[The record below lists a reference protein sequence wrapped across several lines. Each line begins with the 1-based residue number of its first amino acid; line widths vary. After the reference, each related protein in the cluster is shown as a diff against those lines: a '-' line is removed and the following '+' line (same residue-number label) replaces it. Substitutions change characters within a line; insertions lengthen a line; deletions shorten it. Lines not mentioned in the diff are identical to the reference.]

1 MKLNLFDN
9 IKGVDESK
17 YHPKYLF
24 IKNDPQMCYIRQMLV
39 DWTEGFV
46 DRDGKIVREFQETFH
61 SSFWEIYLYK
71 LLTSAGYK
79 LDQTHPMPDF
89 IINYPFEIY
98 IEAVIANIKKTGRKE
113 EERTLNDQLSMF
125 TPPHLQKDFYELL
138 DNAILRYS
146 NSINYK
152 HNKLLKE
159 YNNLEWINTQNPFVF
174 AFASF
179 DDVNYGREYI
189 YPMLA
194 LLYGMYFDPNKNI
207 FIPKEYIIKPE
218 TGAKIPIG
226 LFKDKK
232 YNNISAIIFTCS
244 LTLGKLVALSIS
256 NKNPSLNKVYSL
268 HENTQTNTYQLKRVG
283 KDDDERLAEGI
294 FIFHNPNA
302 INKLPDNFFNN
313 VEITNFFYENNGIDI
328 SGNYTPLISRI
339 NTSFPLNEYIEPII
353 YEKIREYNRMAKEE
367 FYE

>member
-17 YHPKYLF
+17 YHSKFSF
-24 IKNDPQMCYIRQMLV
+24 IKKDPQMNYIRQMLI

-113 EERTLNDQLSMF
+113 EDRTLEDQLSMF

-159 YNNLEWINTQNPFVF
+159 YNNLEWINMQNPFVF
-174 AFASF
+174 ALASF
-179 DDVNYGREYI
+179 DDINYGREYI

-194 LLYGMYFDPNKNI
+194 LLYGIYFDPSENI
-207 FIPKEYIIKPE
+207 FIPKKYITKPE

-226 LFKDKK
+226 LFNDKR
-232 YNNISAIIFTCS
+232 YNNVSAIIFTCA

-268 HENTQTNTYQLKRVG
+268 HENINTNTYLLKRVG
-283 KDDDERLAEGI
+283 IDSDERLAEGT

-302 INKLPDNFFNN
+302 INKLPNNFCNN
-313 VEITNFFYENNGIDI
+313 LEITNFFYEDNGINI

-339 NTSFPLNEYIEPII
+339 NTNLLLCNDIEQII
-353 YEKIREYNRMAKEE
+353 PEKIREYNRMSKKE
-367 FYE
+367 FYN